1 MIKRII
7 SAAAALITSGCFSL
21 TALGADNNVFPDDP
35 AGRWQV
41 FKNTYQPMPTGF
53 KVSLALIALLIIASV
68 VYYKLS
74 GGKGADKP
82 IEAPPI
88 EEPTAEE
95 PADDNKMS
103 GKGDESDAK

>member
-7 SAAAALITSGCFSL
+7 SAAAGFITAACMPL
-21 TALGADNNVFPDDP
+21 TALAADNDVFPADP
-35 AGRWQV
+35 AGRWEV
-41 FKNTYQPMPTGF
+41 FKNNYRPMPTGF

-82 IEAPPI
+82 AVVLP
-88 EEPTAEE
+88 AED
-95 PADDNKMS
+95 ATDDNKTPE
-103 GKGDESDAK
+103 KGDEQNVK